1 MLTTLTRIT
10 VVACLCFLLGGTATA
25 NPDKPWNVVIF
36 MVDDLG
42 WTDLSGYGSD
52 YHQTPEVDRLAADGL
67 KFNRA
72 YAATNCCSP
81 TRGALLTGLYPAR
94 THLTDWIPGWRAQYG
109 KFKLLDPAWTPR
121 LELKYTT
128 LPEALRE
135 AGYATYHLGKWHL
148 GDEAHYPEHQG
159 FDRNIG
165 GNSYG
170 APRSYHFPY
179 GGVAMDWDSVLP
191 AEQREGRYLTDR
203 LADEA
208 VELINRTT
216 DQPFFMYFSFYA
228 VHTPVKNQGKP
239 ELVKKY
245 QALPRGAHQRNPNY
259 AAMMESMDD
268 AVGRVRSELERTGMA
283 DRTIIIFTSDNGAV
297 ARDISSNLPLR
308 GQKGQHWEGGERVPT
323 IIHWPGVTTPG
334 STTDEPIITM
344 DFYPTLLEGIG
355 IVPATKFG
363 EGTDGMSLLPVL
375 RNPRTRLDRD
385 ALYWHYPH
393 YNVLIGF
400 PYGTVRTRDYKLIEY
415 YEDNRVELYH
425 LADDLGEQ
433 HDLAAHHPALV
444 KRLRTQLH
452 EFRDRTGAQ
461 MPLPNPD
468 FDPTAPDAV
477 RFYKLMA
484 AEMAD
489 PLSNF
494 EDQLTEASRSLVP

>member
-1 MLTTLTRIT
+1 MKIRSSLLI
-10 VVACLCFLLGGTATA
+10 VVLLMSGLSTGWAA
-25 NPDKPWNVVIF
+25 PAQQPLNVVIF

-52 YHQTPEVDRLAADGL
+52 YHQTPHVDRLAADGL
-67 KFNRA
+67 KFTRA
-72 YAATNCCSP
+72 YAAQNCCSP
-81 TRGALLTGLYPAR
+81 TRGALMTGLYPAR

-109 KFKLLDPAWTPR
+109 KFKLRDPEWTPR

-128 LPEALRE
+128 LPEALQE

-148 GDEAHYPEHQG
+148 GDETHYPEHQG
-159 FDRNIG
+159 FDLNIG
-165 GNSYG
+165 GNSRG
-170 APRSYHFPY
+170 APKSYQFPY
-179 GGVAMDWDSVLP
+179 GGVAMEWDSVLP

-208 VELINRTT
+208 VELISQTT
-216 DQPFFMYFSFYA
+216 DRPFFMYFSFYA
-228 VHTPVKNQGKP
+228 VHTPVKNQGRP
-239 ELVKKY
+239 DLVKKY
-245 QALPRGAHQRNPNY
+245 QALSRGEHQRNPNY

-268 AVGRVRSELERTGMA
+268 AVGRVRSELERTGLA
-283 DRTIIIFTSDNGAV
+283 DRTLIVFTSDNGAV

-334 STTDEPIITM
+334 SSTDEPIITM
-344 DFYPTLLEGIG
+344 DLYPTILA
-355 IVPATKFG
+355 ATGVEPQTKLG
-363 EGTDGMSLLPVL
+363 EGTDGLSLLPVL
-375 RNPRTRLDRD
+375 QNPAVHLERD

-425 LADDLGEQ
+425 LVDDFGEKY
-433 HDLAAHHPALV
+433 DLASKQPELAN
-444 KRLRTQLH
+444 RLRAQLH
-452 EFRDRTGAQ
+452 QFRDRTGAQ

-468 FDPTAPDAV
+468 FDPTTPDAA
-477 RFYKLMA
+477 RLYRLMA

-494 EDQLTEASRSLVP
+494 EDQLTDASRSLSP